1 MFGLMIW
8 IRRDELRC
16 GNRRRRAFRHF
27 VGIMDILDYAR
38 PRQHETGLDG
48 PDLIEDIMGKPRKE
62 QPEAESIFANN
73 PFIEGLFE
81 WMDSPEGQQSIAVR
95 DVLWDLLEGVQVDA
109 KQRQLIWPG
118 AKRTA
123 RKERL
128 DLDQS
133 VQRIQKMCPEFPGGE
148 IEEFLLDWIV
158 WAMIRKTTPRP
169 SLTNSTSSL
178 SGGLPTIAERQ
189 KPQKN
194 RRELVTLEYSGLSL
208 HHVLAWFRPGWG

>member
-1 MFGLMIW
+1 MLMIR
-8 IRRDELRC
+8 IRRHELDC

-27 VGIMDILDYAR
+27 VGTMDILDYAR

-148 IEEFLLDWIV
+148 IEEFLLDWIDMGYDPENYSQAQLDELDKLTERWV
-158 WAMIRKTTPRP
+158 ADHRRKAK
-169 SLTNSTSSL
+169 TSKK
-178 SGGLPTIAERQ
+178 Q
-189 KPQKN
+189 K
-194 RRELVTLEYSGLSL
+194 RTRHS
-208 HHVLAWFRPGWG
+208 

>member
-1 MFGLMIW
+1 MFGLMIR

-148 IEEFLLDWIV
+148 IEEFLLDWIDMGYDPENYSQAQLDELDKLTERWV
-158 WAMIRKTTPRP
+158 ADHRRKAK
-169 SLTNSTSSL
+169 TSKKHKGTRHS
-178 SGGLPTIAERQ
+178 
-189 KPQKN
+189 
-194 RRELVTLEYSGLSL
+194 
-208 HHVLAWFRPGWG
+208 

>member
-1 MFGLMIW
+1 MFGLMIR

-133 VQRIQKMCPEFPGGE
+133 VQRIQKMCPEFPGDE
-148 IEEFLLDWIV
+148 IEEFLLDWIDMGYDPENYSQAQLDELDKLTERWV
-158 WAMIRKTTPRP
+158 ADHRRKAK
-169 SLTNSTSSL
+169 TSKK
-178 SGGLPTIAERQ
+178 Q
-189 KPQKN
+189 K
-194 RRELVTLEYSGLSL
+194 RTRHS
-208 HHVLAWFRPGWG
+208 

>member
-1 MFGLMIW
+1 MLMIR
-8 IRRDELRC
+8 IRRHEPHC

-148 IEEFLLDWIV
+148 IEEFLLDWIDMGYDPENYSQAQLDELDKLTERWV
-158 WAMIRKTTPRP
+158 ADHRRKAK
-169 SLTNSTSSL
+169 TSKK
-178 SGGLPTIAERQ
+178 Q
-189 KPQKN
+189 K
-194 RRELVTLEYSGLSL
+194 RTRHS
-208 HHVLAWFRPGWG
+208 

>member
-1 MFGLMIW
+1 MFGLMIR

-148 IEEFLLDWIV
+148 IEEFLLDWIDMGYDPENYSQ
-158 WAMIRKTTPRP
+158 AQLDELD
-169 SLTNSTSSL
+169 SLTEPWVADHL
-178 SGGLPTIAERQ
+178 Q
-189 KPQKN
+189 KAKASKKHK
-194 RRELVTLEYSGLSL
+194 RTRHS
-208 HHVLAWFRPGWG
+208 

>member
-1 MFGLMIW
+1 MFGLMIR

-48 PDLIEDIMGKPRKE
+48 PDLLEDIMGKPRKE

-133 VQRIQKMCPEFPGGE
+133 VQRIQKMCLKFPGGE
-148 IEEFLLDWIV
+148 IEEFLLDWIDMGYDPENYSQAQLDELDKLTERWV
-158 WAMIRKTTPRP
+158 ADHRRKAKP
-169 SLTNSTSSL
+169 SKKHKRTRHS
-178 SGGLPTIAERQ
+178 
-189 KPQKN
+189 
-194 RRELVTLEYSGLSL
+194 
-208 HHVLAWFRPGWG
+208 

>member
-1 MFGLMIW
+1 MLMIR
-8 IRRDELRC
+8 IRRHELHC

-27 VGIMDILDYAR
+27 VGTMDILDYAR
-38 PRQHETGLDG
+38 PRLHETGLDG

-133 VQRIQKMCPEFPGGE
+133 VQRIQKMCPEFPGGD
-148 IEEFLLDWIV
+148 IEEFLLDWIDMGYDPENYSQAQLDELDKLTERWV
-158 WAMIRKTTPRP
+158 ADHRRKAK
-169 SLTNSTSSL
+169 TSKK
-178 SGGLPTIAERQ
+178 Q
-189 KPQKN
+189 K
-194 RRELVTLEYSGLSL
+194 RTRHS
-208 HHVLAWFRPGWG
+208 

>member
-1 MFGLMIW
+1 
-8 IRRDELRC
+8 
-16 GNRRRRAFRHF
+16 
-27 VGIMDILDYAR
+27 MDILDYAR

-148 IEEFLLDWIV
+148 IEEFLLDWIDMGYDPENYSQAQLDELDKLTERWV
-158 WAMIRKTTPRP
+158 ADHRRKAKTSKKTQE
-169 SLTNSTSSL
+169 NSSL
-178 SGGLPTIAERQ
+178 
-189 KPQKN
+189 
-194 RRELVTLEYSGLSL
+194 LSSV
-208 HHVLAWFRPGWG
+208 HHRFF

>member
-1 MFGLMIW
+1 MMMLMIR
-8 IRRDELRC
+8 IRRHELHC

-148 IEEFLLDWIV
+148 IEEFLLDWIDMGYDPENYSQAQLDELDKLTERWV
-158 WAMIRKTTPRP
+158 ADHRRKAK
-169 SLTNSTSSL
+169 TSKK
-178 SGGLPTIAERQ
+178 Q
-189 KPQKN
+189 K
-194 RRELVTLEYSGLSL
+194 RTRHS
-208 HHVLAWFRPGWG
+208 

>member
-1 MFGLMIW
+1 MFGLMIR

-38 PRQHETGLDG
+38 PRRHETGLDG

-109 KQRQLIWPG
+109 KQRRLIWPG

-133 VQRIQKMCPEFPGGE
+133 VQRIHKMCPEFPGGE
-148 IEEFLLDWIV
+148 IEEFLLDWIDMGYDPKNYSQAQLDELDKLTERWV
-158 WAMIRKTTPRP
+158 ADHRRKAK
-169 SLTNSTSSL
+169 TSKK
-178 SGGLPTIAERQ
+178 Q
-189 KPQKN
+189 K
-194 RRELVTLEYSGLSL
+194 RTRHS
-208 HHVLAWFRPGWG
+208 

>member
-1 MFGLMIW
+1 MFGLMIR

-27 VGIMDILDYAR
+27 VGIILDYAR

-81 WMDSPEGQQSIAVR
+81 WMDSPEGRQSIAVR

-148 IEEFLLDWIV
+148 IEEFLLDWIDMGYDPENYSQAQLDELDKLTERWV
-158 WAMIRKTTPRP
+158 ADHRRKAK
-169 SLTNSTSSL
+169 TSKKHKRARHS
-178 SGGLPTIAERQ
+178 
-189 KPQKN
+189 
-194 RRELVTLEYSGLSL
+194 
-208 HHVLAWFRPGWG
+208 

>member
-1 MFGLMIW
+1 MFGLMIR

-148 IEEFLLDWIV
+148 IEEFLLDWIDMGYDPENYSQAQLDELDKLTERWV
-158 WAMIRKTTPRP
+158 ADHRRKAK
-169 SLTNSTSSL
+169 TSKKH
-178 SGGLPTIAERQ
+178 ERT
-189 KPQKN
+189 
-194 RRELVTLEYSGLSL
+194 RHS
-208 HHVLAWFRPGWG
+208 

>member
-1 MFGLMIW
+1 
-8 IRRDELRC
+8 
-16 GNRRRRAFRHF
+16 
-27 VGIMDILDYAR
+27 MDILDYAR

-148 IEEFLLDWIV
+148 IEEFLLDWIDMGYDPENYSQAQLDELDKLTERWV
-158 WAMIRKTTPRP
+158 ADHRRKAKVSKKHKRTRH
-169 SLTNSTSSL
+169 S
-178 SGGLPTIAERQ
+178 
-189 KPQKN
+189 
-194 RRELVTLEYSGLSL
+194 
-208 HHVLAWFRPGWG
+208 

>member
-1 MFGLMIW
+1 MLMIR
-8 IRRDELRC
+8 IRRHELHC

-148 IEEFLLDWIV
+148 IEEFLLDWIDMGYDPENYSQAQLDELDKLTERWV
-158 WAMIRKTTPRP
+158 ADHRRKAK
-169 SLTNSTSSL
+169 TSKK
-178 SGGLPTIAERQ
+178 Q
-189 KPQKN
+189 K
-194 RRELVTLEYSGLSL
+194 RTRHS
-208 HHVLAWFRPGWG
+208 

>member
-1 MFGLMIW
+1 MLMIR
-8 IRRDELRC
+8 IRRHELDC

-148 IEEFLLDWIV
+148 IEEFLLDWIDMGYDPENYSQAQLDELDKLTERWV
-158 WAMIRKTTPRP
+158 ADHRRKAK
-169 SLTNSTSSL
+169 TSKK
-178 SGGLPTIAERQ
+178 Q
-189 KPQKN
+189 K
-194 RRELVTLEYSGLSL
+194 RTRHS
-208 HHVLAWFRPGWG
+208 

>member
-1 MFGLMIW
+1 MFGLMIR

-38 PRQHETGLDG
+38 PRQHETGRDG

-123 RKERL
+123 QKERL

-148 IEEFLLDWIV
+148 IEEFLLDWIDMGYDPENYSQAQLDELDKLTERWV
-158 WAMIRKTTPRP
+158 ADHRRKAKP
-169 SLTNSTSSL
+169 SKKHKRTRHSRVNSDLLT
-178 SGGLPTIAERQ
+178 
-189 KPQKN
+189 
-194 RRELVTLEYSGLSL
+194 
-208 HHVLAWFRPGWG
+208 

>member
-1 MFGLMIW
+1 
-8 IRRDELRC
+8 
-16 GNRRRRAFRHF
+16 
-27 VGIMDILDYAR
+27 MDILDYAR

-133 VQRIQKMCPEFPGGE
+133 VQRIQKMCLEFPGGE
-148 IEEFLLDWIV
+148 IEEFLLDWIDMGCDPENYSQAQLDELDKLTERWV
-158 WAMIRKTTPRP
+158 ADHRRKAK
-169 SLTNSTSSL
+169 TSKKHKRTRHS
-178 SGGLPTIAERQ
+178 
-189 KPQKN
+189 
-194 RRELVTLEYSGLSL
+194 
-208 HHVLAWFRPGWG
+208 

>member
-1 MFGLMIW
+1 MLMIR
-8 IRRDELRC
+8 IRRHEPHC

-109 KQRQLIWPG
+109 KRRQLIWPG

-148 IEEFLLDWIV
+148 IEEFLLDWIDMGYDPENYSQAQLDELDKLTERWV
-158 WAMIRKTTPRP
+158 ADHRRKAK
-169 SLTNSTSSL
+169 TSKK
-178 SGGLPTIAERQ
+178 Q
-189 KPQKN
+189 K
-194 RRELVTLEYSGLSL
+194 RTRHS
-208 HHVLAWFRPGWG
+208 

>member
-1 MFGLMIW
+1 MFGLMIR

-27 VGIMDILDYAR
+27 VGIMDILDYAQ

-148 IEEFLLDWIV
+148 IEEFLLDWIDMGYDPEHYSQAQLDELDKLTERWV
-158 WAMIRKTTPRP
+158 ADHRRKAK
-169 SLTNSTSSL
+169 TS
-178 SGGLPTIAERQ
+178 
-189 KPQKN
+189 KN
-194 RRELVTLEYSGLSL
+194 RRELVTLE
-208 HHVLAWFRPGWG
+208 VVDLAGKIGRPDD

>member
-1 MFGLMIW
+1 MFGLMIR

-38 PRQHETGLDG
+38 PRQPETGLDG

-148 IEEFLLDWIV
+148 IEEFLLDWIDMGYDPENYSQAQLDELDKLTERWV
-158 WAMIRKTTPRP
+158 ADHRRKAK
-169 SLTNSTSSL
+169 TSKK
-178 SGGLPTIAERQ
+178 Q
-189 KPQKN
+189 K
-194 RRELVTLEYSGLSL
+194 RTRHS
-208 HHVLAWFRPGWG
+208 

>member
-1 MFGLMIW
+1 MFGLMIR
-8 IRRDELRC
+8 IRRDELGC
-16 GNRRRRAFRHF
+16 GNRRRRAVRHF

-148 IEEFLLDWIV
+148 IEEFLLDWIDMGHDPENYSQAQLDELDKLTERWV
-158 WAMIRKTTPRP
+158 ADHRRKA
-169 SLTNSTSSL
+169 NTSKK
-178 SGGLPTIAERQ
+178 Q
-189 KPQKN
+189 K
-194 RRELVTLEYSGLSL
+194 RTRHS
-208 HHVLAWFRPGWG
+208 

>member
-1 MFGLMIW
+1 MLMIR
-8 IRRDELRC
+8 IRRHELHC

-27 VGIMDILDYAR
+27 VGTMDILDYAR

-148 IEEFLLDWIV
+148 IEEFLLDWIDMGYDPENYSQAQLDELDKLTERWV
-158 WAMIRKTTPRP
+158 ADHRRKAK
-169 SLTNSTSSL
+169 TSKK
-178 SGGLPTIAERQ
+178 Q
-189 KPQKN
+189 K
-194 RRELVTLEYSGLSL
+194 RTRHS
-208 HHVLAWFRPGWG
+208 

>member
-1 MFGLMIW
+1 MFGLMIR

-48 PDLIEDIMGKPRKE
+48 PDLLEDIMGKPRKE

-148 IEEFLLDWIV
+148 IEEFLLDWIDMGYDPENYSQAQLDELDKLTERWV
-158 WAMIRKTTPRP
+158 ADHRRKAKP
-169 SLTNSTSSL
+169 SKKHKRTRHS
-178 SGGLPTIAERQ
+178 
-189 KPQKN
+189 
-194 RRELVTLEYSGLSL
+194 
-208 HHVLAWFRPGWG
+208 

>member
-1 MFGLMIW
+1 
-8 IRRDELRC
+8 
-16 GNRRRRAFRHF
+16 
-27 VGIMDILDYAR
+27 MDILDYAR

-109 KQRQLIWPG
+109 KQRQYS

-123 RKERL
+123 
-128 DLDQS
+128 
-133 VQRIQKMCPEFPGGE
+133 
-148 IEEFLLDWIV
+148 
-158 WAMIRKTTPRP
+158 
-169 SLTNSTSSL
+169 
-178 SGGLPTIAERQ
+178 
-189 KPQKN
+189 
-194 RRELVTLEYSGLSL
+194 
-208 HHVLAWFRPGWG
+208 

>member
-1 MFGLMIW
+1 
-8 IRRDELRC
+8 
-16 GNRRRRAFRHF
+16 
-27 VGIMDILDYAR
+27 MDILDYAR

-133 VQRIQKMCPEFPGGE
+133 VQRIQKMCPEVPGGE
-148 IEEFLLDWIV
+148 IEEFLLDWIDMGYDPENYSQ
-158 WAMIRKTTPRP
+158 AQLDELD
-169 SLTNSTSSL
+169 SLT
-178 SGGLPTIAERQ
+178 ERWVADHLQ
-189 KPQKN
+189 KAKASKKHK
-194 RRELVTLEYSGLSL
+194 RTRHS
-208 HHVLAWFRPGWG
+208 

>member
-1 MFGLMIW
+1 MIR

-27 VGIMDILDYAR
+27 VGIMDTLNYAR

-148 IEEFLLDWIV
+148 IEEFLLDWIDMGYDPENYSQAQLDELDKLTERWV
-158 WAMIRKTTPRP
+158 ADHRRKAK
-169 SLTNSTSSL
+169 TS
-178 SGGLPTIAERQ
+178 
-189 KPQKN
+189 KKN
-194 RRELVTLEYSGLSL
+194 KRTRHS
-208 HHVLAWFRPGWG
+208 

>member
-1 MFGLMIW
+1 MFRLIIR
-8 IRRDELRC
+8 IRRDELGC
-16 GNRRRRAFRHF
+16 GNRRRRAVRHF

-133 VQRIQKMCPEFPGGE
+133 VQRIQKMCPE
-148 IEEFLLDWIV
+148 LNYSQAQLDELDKLTERWV
-158 WAMIRKTTPRP
+158 ADHRRKAKTSKKTQE
-169 SLTNSTSSL
+169 NSSL
-178 SGGLPTIAERQ
+178 LRRICTRQNLLPAR
-189 KPQKN
+189 
-194 RRELVTLEYSGLSL
+194 
-208 HHVLAWFRPGWG
+208 

>member
-1 MFGLMIW
+1 
-8 IRRDELRC
+8 
-16 GNRRRRAFRHF
+16 
-27 VGIMDILDYAR
+27 MDILDYAR

-133 VQRIQKMCPEFPGGE
+133 VQRIQKMCLEFPGGE
-148 IEEFLLDWIV
+148 IEEFLLDWIDMGYDPENYSQ
-158 WAMIRKTTPRP
+158 AQLEKMRLSAGRQSAKN
-169 SLTNSTSSL
+169 SAESAGFLTLWPTKKRTDSPPKACRYRAATAPL
-178 SGGLPTIAERQ
+178 SCRFGD
-189 KPQKN
+189 
-194 RRELVTLEYSGLSL
+194 
-208 HHVLAWFRPGWG
+208 